1 MKKIAIIFGVILF
14 LSITVSG
21 ALLYSPVEQLSQAA
35 KAKGYLS
42 YTPDE
47 AVTLAYEKC
56 STCHDVDKVLLYC
69 SRCGPPFIVTIHFM
83 KKYIE
88 LANLDGEHVE
98 PLTDAEI
105 VAITQ
110 VWNGL
115 IGNWEND
122 WRVQDMTKLL
132 GDDQAL
138 IKLLNTPLNG
148 RTIEMALNDK
158 TAPGSYKEVQQKALP
173 ID

>member
-1 MKKIAIIFGVILF
+1 MKKTAILVGVVFF
-14 LSITVSG
+14 LTVTVSG
-21 ALLYSPVEQLSQAA
+21 AWLFSPLDQLAQTA
-35 KAKGYLS
+35 KAQGYLD

-47 AVTLAYEKC
+47 AITLAYERC
-56 STCHDVDKVLLYC
+56 ATCHDVEKVLLYC

-83 KKYIE
+83 KKYID
-88 LANLDGEHVE
+88 LANLDGNHVT

-115 IGNWEND
+115 IGNWESD

-132 GDDQAL
+132 GNDQAL
-138 IKLLNTPLNG
+138 IELLNTPPEE
-148 RTIEMALNDK
+148 RRIEVALAGK
-158 TAPGSYKEVQQKALP
+158 FAPGSYKEQIQ
-173 ID
+173 